1 MRPPPYARSGLRCAA
16 VLWFALVGITVAA
29 ASLPLP
35 SRDDEV
41 VEVLPAI
48 TRTRPV
54 PVAAAVTAKPAVH
67 DPRVAASVAREAIS
81 TARRTGDARYWGRAE
96 TALEPWWNKADAPV
110 EIMML
115 QATVQQGLHAFTDAH
130 AVLSAALRRAPNH
143 AQILLTLASLER
155 LAARY
160 PQALMACD
168 AVGRAGQALYAQAC
182 RWETVS
188 MQGQHDVARTG
199 LAALVVQAGSVEQ
212 RGWILSLQAEAEE
225 RAGRDAAA
233 QRAYKASL
241 AIDRDLYTAIAYGD
255 LLLRTGDAAG
265 ARAALEGLPETDA
278 VLLRRAAALRRL
290 NDSQWR
296 ALRDELRA
304 RESALD
310 RRGDDL
316 TLHDRERALLAL
328 WLDDAPVRALDQ
340 ALRNLTLQRE
350 PLDWWIAMQ
359 SARAAGDTAA
369 FAKLAGMLRDAGLK
383 DLRLQKLAPLQQPPQ
398 LQSAA
403 R

>member
-1 MRPPPYARSGLRCAA
+1 MRPPPHARAGLRCAA
-16 VLWFALVGITVAA
+16 VLSLALVGFSAA
-29 ASLPLP
+29 PATLPLP
-35 SRDDEV
+35 LRDDEV

-48 TRTRPV
+48 TRTRPA
-54 PVAAAVTAKPAVH
+54 PVAAPVTAKSSVH
-67 DPRVAASVAREAIS
+67 DPRLAASVAREAIS

-96 TALEPWWNKADAPV
+96 TALAPWWNKPDAPV

-115 QATVQQGLHAFTDAH
+115 QATVKQGLHAFTDAH
-130 AVLSAALRRAPNH
+130 AVLSAALLRAPNN

-160 PQALMACD
+160 PHALAACD
-168 AVGRAGQALYAQAC
+168 AVGRAGQAFYAQAC
-182 RWETVS
+182 RLETVS
-188 MQGQHDVARTG
+188 MQGQHDAGRTG
-199 LAALVVQAGSVEQ
+199 LAALAAQASTEDR
-212 RGWILSLQAEAEE
+212 RGWVLSLLAEAEE

-233 QRAYKASL
+233 RAAYKASL
-241 AIDRDLYTAIAYGD
+241 AIDRDLYTAVAYSD
-255 LLLRTGDAAG
+255 LLLRTGDTAA
-265 ARAALEGLPETDA
+265 ARAALDGLPETDA

-290 NDSQWR
+290 NDPQWQ
-296 ALRDELRA
+296 AVRDELHA

-328 WLDDAPVRALDQ
+328 WLDDAPARALELAQ
-340 ALRNLTLQRE
+340 RNLTLQRE

-359 SARAAGDTAA
+359 SARAAGDAVA
-369 FAKLAGMLRDAGLK
+369 LEKLAGALQGAGLN
-383 DLRLQKLAPLQQPPQ
+383 DMRLQKLATPQ
-398 LQSAA
+398 RRSAA